1 MLTYYGVDVTQ
12 KDLDDIEKNTGRI
25 QRLLPV
31 HEDVVVNITPCKLK
45 NSGIDGVTAKV
56 SCAYRGYRVIGE
68 GMGSEKRIAVH
79 LACDDAIRKIRKI
92 KTKLNN
98 VVSLQERVFPM
109 PNAPVSGCVDAK
121 SNHHVAVFGAPGA
134 MKSRALLRNRNLSVE
149 KMSTEAAIDQLQGEG
164 LTFFVYLNDEDT
176 VCFVTRNAN
185 GGFTNFEVC

>member
-1 MLTYYGVDVTQ
+1 MLTYYGVNVTQ
-12 KDLDDIEKNTGRI
+12 KDLDDIEKNTDRI

-31 HEDVVVNITPCKLK
+31 HEDVVVDITPCKLE

-68 GMGSEKRIAVH
+68 GMGSEKRIAIH

-98 VVSLQERVFPM
+98 VVSLH
-109 PNAPVSGCVDAK
+109 
-121 SNHHVAVFGAPGA
+121 HHVAVLGAPGT
-134 MKSRALLRNRNLSVE
+134 MKSRTLLRNRNLSVE
-149 KMSTEAAIDQLQGEG
+149 KMSTEAAIDRLQGEG
-164 LTFFVYLNDEDT
+164 LAFFVYLNDEDT
-176 VCFVTRNAN
+176 VCLVTRNAN